1 MKIVITD
8 SMKRHW
14 LYKSYRRHLIA
25 KVLGCCLVGP
35 ILLALY
41 GALGVMGVLA
51 IKSGFIILGI
61 ISLLGVLTF
70 PIVISVFRSD
80 FRDLRWRFKC
90 AVGFARSHPGVQI
103 ESIYDEK
110 ISGPPLFD

>member
-1 MKIVITD
+1 
-8 SMKRHW
+8 
-14 LYKSYRRHLIA
+14 
-25 KVLGCCLVGP
+25 
-35 ILLALY
+35 
-41 GALGVMGVLA
+41 
-51 IKSGFIILGI
+51 
-61 ISLLGVLTF
+61 LLGVLTF

-110 ISGPPLFD
+110 ISVPPLFD